1 MNKQQVAQSKQEP
14 GKQSKQALSPND
26 FVLQEF
32 QYNQQGIP
40 SEQIMAATDECWID
54 LAEQIKVVED
64 NRDKIGKLEK

>member
-1 MNKQQVAQSKQEP
+1 M
-14 GKQSKQALSPND
+14 SPTD

-32 QYNQQGIP
+32 QYNQQGVP
-40 SEQIMAATDECWID
+40 SEQIMAAIDECWID